1 MTANNDMDMEVDS
14 FDQLFQDASD
24 FFDEIWD
31 YSLAQSTYS
40 PKTLSIFS
48 SEYKES
54 YTECLEK
61 QNDRMDK
68 DDPVVVSNSELSN
81 SSQLGLEY
89 KISKS

>member
-1 MTANNDMDMEVDS
+1 MTANNDMDMRVDS
-14 FDQLFQDASD
+14 FNQLFLDASD

-31 YSLAQSTYS
+31 HSLAQSAYS

-48 SEYKES
+48 SECKES
-54 YTECLEK
+54 YAECLEK
-61 QNDRMDK
+61 QNDRMDE

-81 SSQLGLEY
+81 SSQLELEY

>member
-1 MTANNDMDMEVDS
+1 MTANNNMDMGIDS
-14 FDQLFQDASD
+14 FNQLFQDTSD
-24 FFDEIWD
+24 FFDEIWGH
-31 YSLAQSTYS
+31 SLAQSAYS

-48 SEYKES
+48 SECKKS
-54 YTECLEK
+54 YVECLEK
-61 QNDRMDK
+61 QNDRMDE